1 MRLAVLGALIA
12 LVLLVAVAALV
23 VLVRRRTESLAA
35 ANARIA
41 ELEAAILRLEATAA
55 GRTDTPIDRAAER
68 VGARVDPRA
77 VWVARTAARAV
88 VGTAGRLREGGV
100 SGLVSASLDDLTRWV
115 TEDRIEIERIAMPDG
130 TVTILFSDIV
140 DSTVRNERLGD
151 RRWLKVLH
159 AHDAVV
165 RRAVEARRGHIVKS
179 QGDGYMVVFPDPLAG
194 VRAAVAI
201 QQRLQSRRR
210 LRSAD
215 IHVRIGLHT
224 GRVLTHEGDYFG
236 RNVALAARVA
246 AHGTADEVLVSQA
259 THDAVVGA
267 PALAF
272 DLAATTELKG
282 LTGEHQLWR
291 VTRTG

>member
-1 MRLAVLGALIA
+1 MAVLGTVIA
-12 LVLLVAVAALV
+12 LALLVAAVALG
-23 VLVRRRTESLAA
+23 VLLRRRTEELSAA
-35 ANARIA
+35 RERVA
-41 ELEAAILRLEATAA
+41 ELEAAVLRLEATAP
-55 GRTDTPIDRAAER
+55 GRSASPIDRAAER
-68 VGARVDPRA
+68 AAPRVDPRA

-100 SGLVSASLDDLTRWV
+100 SGLVSASFDDLTRWV
-115 TEDRIEIERIAMPDG
+115 TEDRVEIERIATPDG

-140 DSTVRNERLGD
+140 DSTARNERLGD
-151 RRWLKVLH
+151 KRWLKVLH

-201 QQRLQSRRR
+201 QQRLHGRRR
-210 LRSAD
+210 LKSAD
-215 IHVRIGLHT
+215 IHIRIGLHT

-246 AHGTADEVLVSQA
+246 AYGSADEVLVSQA
-259 THDAVVGA
+259 THDAIAGA
-267 PALAF
+267 PGLTL

-291 VTRTG
+291 VTAA

>member
-1 MRLAVLGALIA
+1 MRLAVLGILIA
-12 LVLLVAVAALV
+12 LALLVTAVALGVLL
-23 VLVRRRTESLAA
+23 RRRTDELSSAHD
-35 ANARIA
+35 RIT
-41 ELEAAILRLEATAA
+41 ELEAAILRLEATAG

-68 VGARVDPRA
+68 VGPRVDPRA

-115 TEDRIEIERIAMPDG
+115 TEDRVEIERIAMPDG

-140 DSTVRNERLGD
+140 DSTARNERLGD
-151 RRWLKVLH
+151 KRWLKVLH

-165 RRAVEARRGHIVKS
+165 RRAVEARRGHVVKS

-201 QQRLQSRRR
+201 QQRLHSRRR

-246 AHGTADEVLVSQA
+246 AFGAADEILVSDA
-259 THDAVVGA
+259 THDAVAGA
-267 PALAF
+267 PGLALE
-272 DLAATTELKG
+272 LAATTELKG
-282 LTGEHQLWR
+282 LTGEHRLWR
-291 VTRTG
+291 VTTA